1 MKSLSPRRALLGLI
15 ATVALFAIACASV
28 TGQVSNDESGEITSA
43 EASAATRLEQS
54 VTDSPKTQLSVSETV
69 RKLRPS
75 VVRVEA
81 ESITLDASGRSSR
94 GVGTGVII
102 DSEGHIVTNNH
113 VVVDEDGNDSRISV
127 TLADGRT
134 LAAEIVGRDPAT
146 DLAVLKIDG
155 QGFQPVIFGQAS
167 NLEVGADVVAIGHA
181 LGLAGEPTVTRGI
194 VSAKDRAIRAGQY
207 SISGAIQTDASINPG
222 NSGGPLVD
230 VFGQVVG
237 INTAVI
243 KETSNIGL
251 AISID
256 LVKSVVEELLVFGS
270 VERSFLGVSLVDVT
284 PDVAANLDLPTTTGA
299 AFTSIEPG
307 SPADSAGLQPEDI
320 IIRLSDKPVANSG
333 DVLQVLSAAYDSGTT
348 LVITFYRDD
357 ELRQADVTL
366 GVREQ
371 QPSQE

>member
-1 MKSLSPRRALLGLI
+1 M
-15 ATVALFAIACASV
+15 
-28 TGQVSNDESGEITSA
+28 
-43 EASAATRLEQS
+43 
-54 VTDSPKTQLSVSETV
+54 SETV